1 MGTTGRRLNLA
12 QRKAAL
18 DALHRTMRRCRR
30 CLELGCTIIPPA
42 IFTGG
47 IGARVMIVGQ
57 APGSREV
64 LAGRPFHAQSGTRL
78 FQWLAQAGFEESEF
92 RAKQYLTSV
101 TKCFPGKAA
110 SGNGDRKPTAVE
122 IEACSG
128 FLEAQ
133 LRLVDPALVIPVG
146 RLAIDVF
153 FVERPSLESVI
164 GTRLEVEGRVVVPLP
179 HPSGASRWHQIPA
192 NRRRIRRAIG
202 LIEAER
208 IRLGL

>member
-1 MGTTGRRLNLA
+1 MSGCKSCRSINSASAPTPC
-12 QRKAAL
+12 AASTFISPGSNT
-18 DALHRTMRRCRR
+18 DPKGNA
-30 CLELGCTIIPPA
+30 
-42 IFTGG
+42 G

-57 APGSREV
+57 PPGWREV
-64 LAGRPFHAQSGTRL
+64 EARRPFHAQSGTRL
-78 FQWLAQAGFEESEF
+78 FQWLAQAGFEETEF

-110 SGNGDRKPTAVE
+110 SGGGDRKPTTPE

-153 FVERPSLESVI
+153 LPKRPSLESVI
-164 GTRLEVEGRVVVPLP
+164 GT
-179 HPSGASRWHQIPA
+179 
-192 NRRRIRRAIG
+192 
-202 LIEAER
+202 
-208 IRLGL
+208 

>member
-1 MGTTGRRLNLA
+1 MNIE

-18 DALHRTMRRCRR
+18 DALHRRMRRCRR
-30 CLELGCTIIPPA
+30 CLELGCTIVPPA

-64 LAGRPFHAQSGTRL
+64 EARRPFHAQSGTRL
-78 FQWLAQAGFEESEF
+78 FQWLAQAGFEETEF
-92 RAKQYLTSV
+92 RAQQYLTSV

-110 SGNGDRKPTAVE
+110 SGSGDRKPTTPE
-122 IEACSG
+122 IDACSV
-128 FLEAQ
+128 FLGAQ

-153 FVERPSLESVI
+153 LPERPALESVI
-164 GTRLEVEGRVVVPLP
+164 GTRLEISGRVIVPLP
-179 HPSGASRWHQIPA
+179 HPSGASRWHQLPA
-192 NRRRIRRAIG
+192 NRRRIQRAIG
-202 LIEAER
+202 LIQAER